1 MRTLFYHK
9 WDEHNFLFCVILFF
23 YDLSFIVEGQRD
35 YCVIVVVTTF
45 ILFLNNFL
53 VSLLC
58 NTTFFMI
65 FLMVFIL
72 VPLNHVYDCENERRQ
87 FSLKDF
93 YCYGYRRILCS
104 DKLFNWMENKNEIF
118 DGFFRNECLTSRINL
133 GESMSGHGIALWLV
147 EKAVAKLGQRTL
159 QFSVVPFIS

>member
-1 MRTLFYHK
+1 MSRPIVAHLNISRRHRRPTSNERETRVRTLFYHK

-58 NTTFFMI
+58 NTTFFYDIFNGFYISALESYMI
-65 FLMVFIL
+65 VKTSDDNFL
-72 VPLNHVYDCENERRQ
+72 
-87 FSLKDF
+87 
-93 YCYGYRRILCS
+93 
-104 DKLFNWMENKNEIF
+104 
-118 DGFFRNECLTSRINL
+118 
-133 GESMSGHGIALWLV
+133 
-147 EKAVAKLGQRTL
+147 
-159 QFSVVPFIS
+159 